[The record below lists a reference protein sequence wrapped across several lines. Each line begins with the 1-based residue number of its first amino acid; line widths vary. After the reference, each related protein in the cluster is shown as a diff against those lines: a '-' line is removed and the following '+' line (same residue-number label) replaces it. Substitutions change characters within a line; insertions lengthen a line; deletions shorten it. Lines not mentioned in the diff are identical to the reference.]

1 MWESKVRRH
10 DQVMVGKVQKMGK
23 KANGPSAKIQLRKIP
38 AEFASV
44 DYFEIVGC
52 DGDELVVIQYD
63 GFKVDSVISILNYQ
77 GLNKWDKF
85 ARIAAEVNR

>member
-1 MWESKVRRH
+1 M
-10 DQVMVGKVQKMGK
+10 MVGTVQKMDK
-23 KANGPSAKIQLRKIP
+23 KVNGPSAKIQLRKIP
-38 AEFASV
+38 AEFV
-44 DYFEIVGC
+44 DYFKIVGC

-63 GFKVDSVISILNYQ
+63 RFKVDSVISILNYQ